1 MSNFD
6 FIFEVHVGD
15 VFGVSGPCF
24 ESSDACFWEVSFVC
38 GSRIY
43 HLLVSIRETVPLCSL
58 LAALVWF
65 ASCWK

>member
-1 MSNFD
+1 MSNLDMF
-6 FIFEVHVGD
+6 
-15 VFGVSGPCF
+15 FGVDVGGVLGVSWGCF
-24 ESSDACFWEVSFVC
+24 ESSDACLWEVSFVC